1 MKTIKRTH
9 AKTLKLALLAA
20 FVLGAMAAA
29 CYLLLTPL
37 QKSKDASPIATAPT
51 DTSKDTRDEMVMIS
65 LPGAKPFP
73 ALKEDYTQPSS
84 IWMLVNKQR
93 SISLDF
99 VPPLLK
105 MPNVATR
112 NDKSDEERS
121 IRSDIIPAI
130 DKLFEAAAT
139 YGHSLLIGSAYR
151 SAALQKHYFDHY
163 AQVAGEAAANK
174 YSAHPGESEH
184 QTGLSIDI
192 TSTSLACY
200 LDECFADTADG
211 KWIADNAYKYGFI
224 LRYPKGKETI
234 TGYQFEPW
242 HYRYVSID
250 LATALHESNLTLD
263 EAWPYLEAALKT
275 LKQRGAI

>member
-1 MKTIKRTH
+1 MKTIKRTR
-9 AKTLKLALLAA
+9 AKTLKLTLLAV
-20 FVLGAMAAA
+20 FVLCAVAAA
-29 CYLLLTPL
+29 YYLLLTPL
-37 QKSKDASPIATAPT
+37 QKSKDASPVVTAPT
-51 DTSKDTRDEMVMIS
+51 DTSKDTRNEIVMVS

-84 IWMLVNKQR
+84 IWMLVNKQH

-105 MPNVATR
+105 IPDVATR
-112 NDKSDEERS
+112 SDKSDEERS
-121 IRSDIIPAI
+121 IRSDIVPSI

-139 YGHSLLIGSAYR
+139 SGHSLLIGSAYR

-163 AQVAGEAAANK
+163 AQVAGEAAANR

-192 TSTSLACY
+192 TSTSLVCY

-211 KWIADNAYKYGFI
+211 KWLADNAYKYGFI

-242 HYRYVSID
+242 HYRYVGID

-263 EAWPYLEAALKT
+263 EAWPHLEAALKA
-275 LKQRGAI
+275 LKQRGTI

>member
-1 MKTIKRTH
+1 MKTIKRTR
-9 AKTLKLALLAA
+9 AKTLKLTLLAV
-20 FVLGAMAAA
+20 FVLGTVAAA
-29 CYLLLTPL
+29 CYLLLAPL
-37 QKSKDASPIATAPT
+37 QKSKDTSPIVTTPT
-51 DTSKDTRDEMVMIS
+51 DTSKDTRNEIAMIS

-112 NDKSDEERS
+112 SDKSDEERS
-121 IRSDIIPAI
+121 IRSDIIPVI
-130 DKLFEAAAT
+130 DKLFEAAAAS
-139 YGHSLLIGSAYR
+139 GHSLLIGSAYR

-163 AQVAGEAAANK
+163 AQVAGEAAANR

-192 TSTSLACY
+192 TSTSLVCY
-200 LDECFADTADG
+200 LDECFADTPDG
-211 KWIADNAYKYGFI
+211 KWLADNAYKYGFI
-224 LRYPKGKETI
+224 LRYPKDKETI

-242 HYRYVSID
+242 HYRYVGID

-263 EAWPYLEAALKT
+263 EAWPQLEAALKT
-275 LKQRGAI
+275 LK